1 MNTVDGA
8 NVTGGANPLSATP
21 VNPTPQEPQVPAGQI
36 LHPQESVTAPVTGER
51 NPIDQVI
58 AVATRARATAVE
70 AATQA
75 REAVSVQK
83 VDLPFGLPEV
93 PVPTVD
99 LAKFDASKLDLPK
112 IDFAKIDF
120 AKIDFAKLD
129 PTTLDVPALAADA
142 RQRLA
147 AAGEDVRRSVSSTVT
162 LIREAVRL

>member
-1 MNTVDGA
+1 MNTYDDVSAAGSTTADNA
-8 NVTGGANPLSATP
+8 LSH
-21 VNPTPQEPQVPAGQI
+21 EPQVPAGQI
-36 LHPQESVTAPVTGER
+36 LNPQETVAAASATER

-58 AVATRARATAVE
+58 AVAARARATAME

-99 LAKFDASKLDLPK
+99 LAKFDSSKLDLPK
-112 IDFAKIDF
+112 IDL
-120 AKIDFAKLD
+120 AKLD
-129 PTTLDVPALAADA
+129 LGKLDPSSIDVPALAADA
-142 RQRLA
+142 RQRLV
-147 AAGEDVRRSVSSTVT
+147 AAGEDVRRGVSSTVT

>member
-1 MNTVDGA
+1 MNTYDGVNDA
-8 NVTGGANPLSATP
+8 NGSTAGSATVTNP
-21 VNPTPQEPQVPAGQI
+21 VNPTTQEPQVPAGQI
-36 LHPQESVTAPVTGER
+36 QHPQETARTGAASER

-58 AVATRARATAVE
+58 AVASRARATAIE
-70 AATQA
+70 AAAQA

-112 IDFAKIDF
+112 IDLGKLELPKIDPST
-120 AKIDFAKLD
+120 I
-129 PTTLDVPALAADA
+129 DVPAIAADA
-142 RQRLA
+142 RERLV
-147 AAGEDVRRSVSSTVT
+147 AAGEDVRRGVSSTVT